1 MKTKISQ
8 SIAYAILR
16 ARGWDEIG
24 ATEIIA
30 SIIEDNIELTVENI
44 TKIAMDYEDR

>member
-8 SIAYAILR
+8 NIAYAILR

-24 ATEIIA
+24 ASEIIA
-30 SIIEDNIELTVENI
+30 SIIEDNIELTVENV